1 MTDEHAS
8 TDDELDDELD
18 EEFGDELDDDAGGG
32 LGGFD
37 LGSLFGM
44 ATEMLA
50 AHGAAADQEVI
61 GSAGGGAVQVRVTG
75 GGEFTGVTL
84 SPLVVDPTD
93 VSLLEDTILAA
104 LRDAMAKV
112 QALQTGSLGALGG
125 IAGLGGLAGLGG
137 GALGGMGGLQQLL
150 GGLEAPADAVAGNEL
165 SKGKDEP
172 PK

>member
-8 TDDELDDELD
+8 TDDELDDELED
-18 EEFGDELDDDAGGG
+18 EFEDHFDDELDDDAGGG
-32 LGGFD
+32 LAGFD

-75 GGEFTGVTL
+75 AGEFTGVTL
-84 SPLVVDPTD
+84 SPAVVDPTD

-125 IAGLGGLAGLGG
+125 MAGLGG
-137 GALGGMGGLQQLL
+137 GALGGMAGLQQLL
-150 GGLEAPADAVAGNEL
+150 GGPNPSTAAVAGNEL
-165 SKGKDEP
+165 SEGKDEP

>member
-1 MTDEHAS
+1 MS
-8 TDDELDDELD
+8 VPVP
-18 EEFGDELDDDAGGG
+18 AGGG

-50 AHGAAADQEVI
+50 AQGAAADQEVI

-75 GGEFTGVTL
+75 GGEFIGVTL
-84 SPLVVDPTD
+84 SPLVVDPAD

-112 QALQTGSLGALGG
+112 QALQTGSLGAL
-125 IAGLGGLAGLGG
+125 AGLAGL
-137 GALGGMGGLQQLL
+137 AGMGDLQQLL
-150 GGLEAPADAVAGNEL
+150 GGPNPSADTVAGNEL
-165 SKGKDEP
+165 AKGKDEP

>member
-18 EEFGDELDDDAGGG
+18 YEFDDELDDELDDDAGGG

-84 SPLVVDPTD
+84 SPLVVDPAD
-93 VSLLEDTILAA
+93 LGLLEDTILAA

-125 IAGLGGLAGLGG
+125 IAGLGGLAGLGD
-137 GALGGMGGLQQLL
+137 LQQLL
-150 GGLEAPADAVAGNEL
+150 GGPNPSADAVAGNEL

>member
-8 TDDELDDELD
+8 TDDELDDELED
-18 EEFGDELDDDAGGG
+18 ELGDEFDDELDDEVDDDAGGG

-75 GGEFTGVTL
+75 AGEFTGVTL
-84 SPLVVDPTD
+84 SPAVVDPTD

-125 IAGLGGLAGLGG
+125 MAGL
-137 GALGGMGGLQQLL
+137 GGLQQLL
-150 GGLEAPADAVAGNEL
+150 GGPNPSADAVAGNEL